1 MGVNKKVTLILM
13 VTCFILGIV
22 LDSFLGPVVK
32 VNHLSKFETIVQ
44 EISKNKTMEENTE
57 TVKKLLNEMY
67 IRANDYDFMA
77 SAFYNELV
85 YIENVFESTDYEK
98 YAESNALKGF
108 MKDLKKN
115 GLILKYDLLAGY
127 IVTPDLNDIADKYC
141 NIIDDDTREYIEF
154 RAYELSNHLYS
165 LELETIDIDEVVKR
179 IDILAERVKKQTEF
193 TETYKELLD
202 YYYDILKGDTHNYFI
217 NYDNVELTDY
227 AREKFKTYSEREDR
241 VGETVRDILENG
253 FADWYYE

>member
-1 MGVNKKVTLILM
+1 
-13 VTCFILGIV
+13 
-22 LDSFLGPVVK
+22 
-32 VNHLSKFETIVQ
+32 
-44 EISKNKTMEENTE
+44 
-57 TVKKLLNEMY
+57 
-67 IRANDYDFMA
+67 
-77 SAFYNELV
+77 
-85 YIENVFESTDYEK
+85 
-98 YAESNALKGF
+98 
-108 MKDLKKN
+108 
-115 GLILKYDLLAGY
+115 
-127 IVTPDLNDIADKYC
+127 
-141 NIIDDDTREYIEF
+141 
-154 RAYELSNHLYS
+154 
-165 LELETIDIDEVVKR
+165 VVKR